1 MLTLALGIGATTA
14 IFSVVNAVLIKPLPY
29 PDSDELVG
37 LWHRAPG
44 IDTEGLTMAPTMY
57 FTYRDENRTFEHL
70 GIWGAGGRSVT
81 GVGDPE
87 QARAL
92 GVTHGVLEAIG
103 VQPTLGRM
111 FTEAETTPQA
121 DGPDPAILT
130 YAYWQRKFGGDEAII
145 GRIMTVD
152 GRATEIVGVMPAG
165 FRFIDVTPEVELIS
179 PLRFDRSQLTHGG
192 FNFRGIARLR
202 PGVRLEEASADIE
215 RMLPIWLDAWP
226 TAPGQMSRETI
237 ANYRLAP
244 ALQPLKADVI
254 GSVATMLWTLLGT
267 IGGVLLIACA
277 NIANL
282 TLVRCDAR
290 RHEFAI
296 RASLGAR
303 PGRIARELLVESLVL
318 GAAGGGL
325 GLLLAFVGLEA
336 LVALGPS
343 TLPRLHEVAVDTR
356 ALAFAIAASVAA
368 SFLFG
373 SIPAIKHARLAGS
386 AFGGGGRGMTATRER
401 HATRHTLVVVQ
412 VALAL
417 VLVVSSGLMI
427 RTFLALRDVDP
438 GFTAPEQIQVARI
451 SITNLVTTEPE
462 RVTRIQRDILD
473 GIATVPGVVSAAFA
487 SAAPLE
493 AGRVNSNFAYVEGRP
508 YESGETPPPVRFKFV
523 SPGYFRTMGTRLL
536 GGRDVTWTDID
547 NGGHVALVSE
557 SFARREW
564 GDAAAA
570 LGKRIRQNNTSENWH
585 EVIGIVQNVQE
596 DALQQEP
603 PVTVY
608 WPVRIAGFF
617 GAPQFAFPAVAYVV
631 RSERAGTE
639 SLLAEIRQAIWSVNA
654 NLPVFL
660 TRTMDS
666 LYAESLARTTF
677 TLVILGLAGA
687 MALALGIVGIY
698 GVIAYVVSQRAREI
712 GIRVALGAQAAD
724 VKRMFVRQGL
734 VLATI
739 GAAAGLVAAV
749 GLTRWI
755 ASLLY
760 GIGPLDPPTY
770 GIGFGLILAAAML
783 ASYLPARR
791 AASIDPV
798 ETLKGE

>member
-1 MLTLALGIGATTA
+1 M
-14 IFSVVNAVLIKPLPY
+14 
-29 PDSDELVG
+29 
-37 LWHRAPG
+37 
-44 IDTEGLTMAPTMY
+44 
-57 FTYRDENRTFEHL
+57 
-70 GIWGAGGRSVT
+70 
-81 GVGDPE
+81 
-87 QARAL
+87 
-92 GVTHGVLEAIG
+92 
-103 VQPTLGRM
+103 
-111 FTEAETTPQA
+111 
-121 DGPDPAILT
+121 
-130 YAYWQRKFGGDEAII
+130 
-145 GRIMTVD
+145 
-152 GRATEIVGVMPAG
+152 
-165 FRFIDVTPEVELIS
+165 
-179 PLRFDRSQLTHGG
+179 
-192 FNFRGIARLR
+192 
-202 PGVRLEEASADIE
+202 
-215 RMLPIWLDAWP
+215 
-226 TAPGQMSRETI
+226 
-237 ANYRLAP
+237 
-244 ALQPLKADVI
+244 
-254 GSVATMLWTLLGT
+254 
-267 IGGVLLIACA
+267 LIACA

-303 PGRIARELLVESLVL
+303 PGRIARELLIESLVL

-473 GIATVPGVVSAAFA
+473 GIAAVPGVVSAAFA

-493 AGRVNSNFAYVEGRP
+493 ANRVNSNFAYVEGRP

-596 DALQQEP
+596 DALNQEP

-608 WPVRIAGFF
+608 WPVRIEGFF

-770 GIGFGLILAAAML
+770 GIGLGLILAAAML